1 MKARSG
7 GTTVIGIECGGT
19 RSVALAAEPGRH
31 GSPVRIETGAANLRL
46 VSDANLEAHFEDLRS
61 RLPGPAAVGVGMA
74 GVRTEEDRRRL
85 RSVVARVWPGV
96 PVRVDHDLVS
106 ALEAASL
113 DASEPSDARV
123 ILLSGTGSCCF
134 GRDLRGRT
142 AKAGGWGHQ
151 LGDQGSGYAI
161 GYAGLREAIAHLEH
175 TGRTGPLAR
184 RLLKATGAA
193 DPEAWVAWLQAAPKR
208 EVAALA
214 PEVFAAAA
222 AGDDRARA
230 VVERCLGELVDL
242 AGVCADRLD
251 PTRQARLEFVLAGS
265 VFLRQPRWLPHVESA
280 LRASR
285 PGAVVR
291 PLHRE
296 SAWGAVVLAEQALA
310 SGDLP
315 DTAAAAAP
323 STRRPAPRAMPRPE
337 PTGPSPTEA
346 RNPGSRH
353 LDRMGIPA
361 AIDLM
366 LSEEAG
372 VPPAIARHR
381 SALARLIRQV
391 GRTLGDGGRLL
402 YVGAGTSGRLGVLD
416 ASECPPTFRT
426 PPEWVQ
432 GILAGGEKAL
442 HSAVEGAEDD
452 AGAGHAAL
460 VGRKVSRRDLVLGIA
475 ASGRTP
481 FVWGALA
488 AAREA
493 GATTALL
500 CFNPNLRFP
509 RGLRPGTVLA
519 IDVGPEV
526 LTGSTRLKAGTATK
540 LVLNLITTLAMVRLG
555 KVEENLMVDLNPSN
569 LKLRD
574 RAVRIV
580 GELTGV
586 AAEVARS
593 ALEATGW
600 RVQAAVRDLRRAP
613 FRRVRPPRP

>member
-7 GTTVIGIECGGT
+7 GTRVIGIECGGT

-113 DASEPSDARV
+113 DASEPYDARM

-184 RLLKATGAA
+184 RLLKATGTA
-193 DPEAWVAWLQAAPKR
+193 DPEAWVAWLQAASKR

-251 PTRQARLEFVLAGS
+251 PTRRARLEFVLAGS
-265 VFLRQPRWLPHVESA
+265 VFL
-280 LRASR
+280 
-285 PGAVVR
+285 
-291 PLHRE
+291 
-296 SAWGAVVLAEQALA
+296 
-310 SGDLP
+310 
-315 DTAAAAAP
+315 
-323 STRRPAPRAMPRPE
+323 
-337 PTGPSPTEA
+337 
-346 RNPGSRH
+346 
-353 LDRMGIPA
+353 
-361 AIDLM
+361 
-366 LSEEAG
+366 
-372 VPPAIARHR
+372 
-381 SALARLIRQV
+381 
-391 GRTLGDGGRLL
+391 
-402 YVGAGTSGRLGVLD
+402 
-416 ASECPPTFRT
+416 
-426 PPEWVQ
+426 
-432 GILAGGEKAL
+432 
-442 HSAVEGAEDD
+442 
-452 AGAGHAAL
+452 
-460 VGRKVSRRDLVLGIA
+460 
-475 ASGRTP
+475 
-481 FVWGALA
+481 
-488 AAREA
+488 
-493 GATTALL
+493 
-500 CFNPNLRFP
+500 
-509 RGLRPGTVLA
+509 
-519 IDVGPEV
+519 
-526 LTGSTRLKAGTATK
+526 
-540 LVLNLITTLAMVRLG
+540 
-555 KVEENLMVDLNPSN
+555 
-569 LKLRD
+569 
-574 RAVRIV
+574 
-580 GELTGV
+580 
-586 AAEVARS
+586 
-593 ALEATGW
+593 
-600 RVQAAVRDLRRAP
+600 
-613 FRRVRPPRP
+613 